1 MQEWLDKSAA
11 ELGDSIGSGA
21 LDPVDLTQAFLDRI
35 RAHELHDRIYA
46 RLTETRALAEA
57 EAARVRAKANQRLSR
72 LDGVPIS
79 WKDLFDTAGTGT
91 EAGSNLLKGRVPDR
105 DAAVLRNASA
115 AGLVCLGKTHMSEL
129 AFSGLGYN
137 PSTATPPCVN
147 DAEAVPGGSSS
158 GAAASVAFGLAPGA
172 IGSDTGGSVR
182 IPAAWNDLVGLKT
195 TAGRLSLE
203 GCVPLSLKFDTVGP
217 LTKSVE
223 DAALLMSAM
232 EGRKAFDLRG
242 GTLEGR
248 RFAALQTV
256 VLDDIRAEPLAGYNA
271 ALERLRAAGATI
283 DPVEVPELIG
293 ETGAMATSGPLYPGE
308 AYGLWRD
315 VIEANPDAMYAE
327 ILQRF
332 RLGANFSAP
341 DYNSA
346 LSRLEAARRAWDTRM
361 ASFDAVLAPSAPILP
376 PNLDRLNTDGDYYI
390 AENLLALRNTRV
402 GNLMGLCAL
411 TLPTG
416 VPSCGI
422 MLMGAPNC
430 EEALLRV
437 GVAAEQALR
446 PT

>member
-1 MQEWLDKSAA
+1 MHEWMDKNAT
-11 ELGDSIGSGA
+11 ELGDGIGSGA

-35 RAHELHDRIYA
+35 KSHDLRDRIYA
-46 RLTETRALAEA
+46 RLTEDRALAEA
-57 EAARVRAKANQRLSR
+57 EAAGSRAKAGQRLSP

-79 WKDLFDTAGTGT
+79 WKDLFDTAGTVT

-105 DAAVLRNASA
+105 DATVLQNASA

-147 DAEAVPGGSSS
+147 DADAVPGGSSS
-158 GAAASVAFGLAPGA
+158 GAAASVAFELAPAA

-217 LTKSVE
+217 LTKSVQ

-232 EGRKAFDLRG
+232 EGRRPFDLRG
-242 GTLEGR
+242 GSLKGR

-256 VLDDIRAEPLAGYNA
+256 VLDDIREAPLVAYNS
-271 ALERLRAAGATI
+271 ALERLQAAGAVI
-283 DPVEVPELIG
+283 EPIEAPELSG
-293 ETGAMATSGPLYPGE
+293 ENGAMATSGPLYPGE
-308 AYGLWRD
+308 VYGLWRE
-315 VIEANPDAMYAE
+315 VIEANPDAMYSE
-327 ILQRF
+327 ILERF
-332 RLGANFSAP
+332 RLGASYSAP
-341 DYNSA
+341 DYNA
-346 LSRLEAARRAWDTRM
+346 AWSRLQAARQAWDARM
-361 ASFDAVLAPSAPILP
+361 VEYDAVLAPSAPILP
-376 PNLDRLNTDGDYYI
+376 PNLERLNSDSDYYI

-422 MLMGAPNC
+422 MLMGAPHC
-430 EEALLRV
+430 EEALLRI
-437 GVAAEQALR
+437 GVAAEKALC
-446 PT
+446 